1 MTKRTASGETN
12 GGRSGRPFPWF
23 GLAIWIALPFSASLT
38 GILFP
43 PGPWYDSLNTPPWT
57 PPDWLFGPAWTY
69 LYASMGLAAF
79 LVWRSGGGSR
89 ARAALG
95 LFFLQLALNA
105 GWTPLF
111 FGLHAMGW
119 ALVEI
124 LVLLAAAAAT
134 ALAFFRVRRA
144 AGMLLLPYLA
154 WLTYAAALN
163 AALWRLNPRG
173 VP

>member
-1 MTKRTASGETN
+1 MTTTTASKGTKGDRAE
-12 GGRSGRPFPWF
+12 RPFSWL
-23 GLAIWIALPFSASLT
+23 GLAAWVALPFSASLT

-79 LVWRSGGGSR
+79 LVWRSGGGFR
-89 ARAALG
+89 ARFALG
-95 LFFLQLALNA
+95 LFLFQLALNA

-119 ALVEI
+119 ALAEI

-134 ALAFFRVRRA
+134 VAAFFRLRRA
-144 AGMLLLPYLA
+144 SGILLLPYLA
-154 WLTYAAALN
+154 WLTYASALN
-163 AALWRLNPRG
+163 AALWRMNR
-173 VP
+173 

>member
-1 MTKRTASGETN
+1 MTTRTSPAEAS
-12 GGRSGRPFPWF
+12 GGRSERPFSW
-23 GLAIWIALPFSASLT
+23 LALSAWVALPFSAALM

-43 PGPWYDSLNTPPWT
+43 AGPWYDSLNTPPWT

-69 LYASMGLAAF
+69 LYASMGLATF

-89 ARAALG
+89 ARSALR

-105 GWTPLF
+105 AWTPLF

-134 ALAFFRVRRA
+134 AAAFFRVRRA
-144 AGMLLLPYLA
+144 AGILLLPYLA
-154 WLTYAAALN
+154 WRTYAAALN
-163 AALWRLNPRG
+163 AALWRLNR
-173 VP
+173 